1 MMKSTKNTK
10 ECKPNPL
17 IGINKKAFLGKITL
31 GSGIKD
37 LDSSH
42 PHFNRHGSN
51 QLDVLFS
58 ILLLCIIKKRCLPFV
73 DDLKWSCSQ
82 PDDPDFSDITHSAK
96 PIRHNYKILMY
107 FIITH
112 KNFTEQLTAFL
123 WFEPQNTYV
132 EI

>member
-1 MMKSTKNTK
+1 MKHQTMMKSTKHTK

-17 IGINKKAFLGKITL
+17 IGINRKAFLGKITL
-31 GSGIKD
+31 GSGIKH

-51 QLDVLFS
+51 QLDALFS

-123 WFEPQNTYV
+123 
-132 EI
+132 